1 MQDGEFYARLAE
13 LGTFK
18 AERLG
23 KEPSDR
29 TLAARARL
37 SPTTIGVWLSGNRF
51 PDDVDQLVTVVRAI
65 ASAARVRRI
74 LAPDGL
80 LDTEWWIEAHAAE
93 KRRRDARRP
102 DTGAPGRPLTEWT
115 DPFALEV
122 HPPVQ
127 AEDPAQ
133 ELPDLPPYIP
143 RDHDEKLAEVVRAA
157 RDGRSGIAVLVGGS
171 STGKTRA
178 CWEILSTLDIPNGS
192 WRLWHPLSATP
203 AAVALRDLPLIAP
216 NTVIWLNEAQR
227 YLDTRDR
234 RGEDLAASLRE
245 LLRDRARGPVLILA
259 TLWPDDWNTLTVPP
273 PRRGEPDPHAQAR
286 ELLTGHRILVP
297 PAFTKQELRTLAESS
312 DPRLHQ
318 AAEFA
323 SDGKVTQ
330 FIAGVPELMS
340 RYETAPAPAAALI
353 HAAMDARRLGMGVAI
368 GKSFLVSAAP
378 SYLDDF
384 EWETLD
390 DDWLEQALKYTGKP
404 CKGTRGPL
412 SPIRPRPGQPAEGPA
427 CRLADY
433 LEQHGRRERR
443 AVVPPLGF
451 WVACEALADPG
462 ELRALGDAAWECGL
476 HRQAARLYKRAAVL
490 GDAEALALLIERLQ
504 ELGPGA
510 DRPAWR
516 LAETVSLNDPRAL
529 ARLLW
534 RLAYA
539 GAADQVSAL
548 LERGLVDRVQLDDP
562 EGIALLLDVLQRTPH
577 EKHIDVLLARDP
589 VARVT
594 IDHGAAY
601 LFGILRFQGRIMH
614 AARLGMRVAVEGSV
628 RAPAVALKLME
639 MQISP
644 GPGNGLPREF
654 TRSFAGRLARHLP
667 VDDRQTVAEALYLM
681 HAAGAEKAAMALEKR
696 ARAHSPSNDPREFE
710 LRKEDYW
717 ELEKSAP
724 TNQPPERDSVVNN
737 EPDDTSAGPWGWDD
751 LD

>member
-18 AERLG
+18 AERLD

-29 TLAARARL
+29 TLADRARL
-37 SPTTIGVWLSGNRF
+37 SRTTIGVWLRGERF
-51 PDDVDQLVTVVRAI
+51 PDDVDKLVTVVRAI
-65 ASAARVRRI
+65 ASAARVRGI
-74 LAPDGL
+74 PAPDGL
-80 LDTEWWIEAHAAE
+80 LDTGWWIEAHAAE
-93 KRRRDARRP
+93 TRRRDSRRP

-122 HPPVQ
+122 HSPVQ
-127 AEDPAQ
+127 PEDPAQ
-133 ELPDLPPYIP
+133 ELPDLPPYVP

-178 CWEILSTLDIPNGS
+178 CWETLSTLDIPNGS

-234 RGEDLAASLRE
+234 QGEDLAASLRE
-245 LLRDRARGPVLILA
+245 LLRDRALGPVLILA
-259 TLWPDDWNTLTVPP
+259 TLWPDDWHTLTMPP

-286 ELLTGHRILVP
+286 ELLTGHHILVP
-297 PAFTKQELRTLAESS
+297 PVFTKQELRTLAESS
-312 DPRLHQ
+312 DPRLRQ

-323 SDGKVTQ
+323 PDGKVTQ

-340 RYETAPAPAAALI
+340 HYETAPAPAAALI
-353 HAAMDARRLGMGVAI
+353 HAAMDARRLGMGMAI
-368 GKSFLVSAAP
+368 RKSFLESAAP
-378 SYLDDF
+378 AYLDDF

-412 SPIRPRPGQPAEGPA
+412 SPIRPRPGQTAEGSA

-443 AVVPPLGF
+443 TVVPPLGF
-451 WVACEALADPG
+451 WVACGALADPG
-462 ELRALGDAAWECGL
+462 ELRALGDAARECGL
-476 HRQAARLYKRAAVL
+476 LRQAARLYKRAAVL
-490 GDAEALALLIERLQ
+490 GDAEALVLLIEHLR

-516 LAETVSLNDPRAL
+516 LAETVSLNDPLAL

-534 RLAYA
+534 RL
-539 GAADQVSAL
+539 S
-548 LERGLVDRVQLDDP
+548 
-562 EGIALLLDVLQRTPH
+562 
-577 EKHIDVLLARDP
+577 
-589 VARVT
+589 
-594 IDHGAAY
+594 
-601 LFGILRFQGRIMH
+601 
-614 AARLGMRVAVEGSV
+614 
-628 RAPAVALKLME
+628 
-639 MQISP
+639 
-644 GPGNGLPREF
+644 
-654 TRSFAGRLARHLP
+654 
-667 VDDRQTVAEALYLM
+667 
-681 HAAGAEKAAMALEKR
+681 
-696 ARAHSPSNDPREFE
+696 
-710 LRKEDYW
+710 
-717 ELEKSAP
+717 
-724 TNQPPERDSVVNN
+724 
-737 EPDDTSAGPWGWDD
+737 
-751 LD
+751 